1 MAADPSLDHNLFA
14 SRPPERTPVSP
25 LPWIVA
31 GAAILLIVGG
41 LLIAGHRKPAPPL
54 NVALPPDPYA
64 SSLTIS
70 NIEMSESTSLSGG
83 KSTYIDG
90 HIRNN
95 GPRTVTAITVQ
106 AVFAN
111 DEALP
116 PQIETLP
123 LALIRTHQPYVDTQ
137 PVSDAPIAPGEDR
150 EFRLIFENIGT
161 NWNTQ
166 PPEIRAVHIT
176 SH

>member
-1 MAADPSLDHNLFA
+1 MAAAPTPDQPLFA
-14 SRPPERTPVSP
+14 TRPPERTPVSP
-25 LPWIVA
+25 LPWIIA
-31 GAAILLIVGG
+31 GAVLLLFAAFLIL
-41 LLIAGHRKPAPPL
+41 GHHKAAPPL
-54 NVALPPDPYA
+54 NSQLPLDPYA
-64 SSLTIS
+64 TSLAIS

-95 GPRTVTAITVQ
+95 GPRTITAITVQ

-123 LALIRTHQPYVDTQ
+123 LTLIRTHQPYVDTE
-137 PVSDAPIAPGEDR
+137 PISDAPIAPGEDR
-150 EFRLIFENIGT
+150 EFRLIFENIGA

-166 PPEIRAVHIT
+166 QPEIRAVNVA
-176 SH
+176 SR

>member
-1 MAADPSLDHNLFA
+1 MAAPNPDQNLFA
-14 SRPPERTPVSP
+14 TPPERTPASP
-25 LPWIVA
+25 LPWIVS
-31 GAAILLIVGG
+31 GAAL
-41 LLIAGHRKPAPPL
+41 LLIAAALLILGHHKPAPPL
-54 NVALPPDPYA
+54 NAALPPDPYA
-64 SSLTIS
+64 SSLAIGA
-70 NIEMSESTSLSGG
+70 IEMSESTSLSGG

-123 LALIRTHQPYVDTQ
+123 LTLIRTHQPYVDTQ
-137 PVSDAPIAPGEDR
+137 PVSDAPIAPGDDR
-150 EFRLIFENIGT
+150 EFRLIFENIGA

-166 PPEIRAVHIT
+166 PPEIRVVRVT
-176 SH
+176 SR